1 MPDPTLA
8 DTAETDLPTVKQWF
22 GQPRG
27 LTVLFLTEMW
37 DQFSFFGMR
46 ALLVLYMVHHLH
58 IAQQK
63 ASWIYAFY
71 AMLIYF
77 TPIIGGIIT
86 DRWLG
91 RRASVV
97 IGGLI
102 MAAGHFL
109 MAFEP
114 LFYVALATIAIGNGL
129 FLPSLPSQIDSLYK
143 HDDPRRK
150 SAYNIYYV
158 GINLGAFMS
167 PFAMGW
173 VVSVDLYHWGF
184 AIAGIG
190 MVIGLLT
197 YLAGGRYLPPEP
209 DRSQSVFT
217 PVDGDPRAPKEGVVR
232 RFALLIAIAACV
244 VVFRGAYEQIGN
256 TISLWADAADRTL
269 LGGWAIPAPWFQSI
283 NPLMVF
289 TLTPFFVM
297 RWTRLAARG
306 RETSSVFKMAI
317 GAAIIGLSYLMIAAV
332 SWWIAGHG
340 GGKVSWLW
348 VAFFVVVLTAG
359 ELYILP
365 VGLGLFGRLAP
376 SGLTATTIA
385 TWFAA
390 GVAGNLWAG
399 WLGTLYTPLPHSI
412 FFMIIGGVA
421 LAAALLLLLVSPRAK
436 QVEQNA

>member
-8 DTAETDLPTVKQWF
+8 GTAEVSEPRPKEWF

-46 ALLVLYMVHHLH
+46 ALLVLYMVNHLKF
-58 IAQQK
+58 AQHK

-71 AMLIYF
+71 AALVYF
-77 TPIIGGIIT
+77 TPIIGGWIC

-91 RRASVV
+91 RKASVV

-102 MAAGHFL
+102 MAMGHFF

-114 LFYVALATIAIGNGL
+114 MFYVALTTIAVGNGL
-129 FLPSLPSQIDSLYK
+129 FLPALPSQIDALYK

-158 GINLGAFMS
+158 GINLGAFAA
-167 PFAMGW
+167 PFVIGT
-173 VVSVDLYHWGF
+173 VGEKINFHYGF
-184 AIAGIG
+184 ALAGIG

-209 DRSQSVFT
+209 VRGQPILR
-217 PVDGDPRAPKEGVVR
+217 PVVGDPRAPKEGVVA

-244 VVFRGAYEQIGN
+244 VVFRGAYEQVGN
-256 TISLWADAADRTL
+256 TLSLMVESADRAV
-269 LGGWAIPAPWFQSI
+269 GNAFIIPVTWFQSL
-283 NPLMVF
+283 NPMMVF
-289 TLTPFFVM
+289 TLTPFLVT
-297 RWTRLAARG
+297 RWTRLAKFE
-306 RETSSVFKMAI
+306 REPSSVIKMVL
-317 GAAIIGLSYLMIAAV
+317 GAAVIGLSYIALGAIA
-332 SWWIAGHG
+332 WWCAQQGI
-340 GGKVSWLW
+340 KVNWLW
-348 VAFFVVVLTAG
+348 LAAFIVVMTAG

-376 SGLTATTIA
+376 RGLNASTIA
-385 TWFAA
+385 TWFFA
-390 GVAGNLWAG
+390 GFFGNIFAG
-399 WLGTLYTPLPHSI
+399 WLGTFYTGPYQAW
-412 FFMIIGGVA
+412 FFVIIGGVA
-421 LAAALLLLLVSPRAK
+421 LAAALLLRLLAPRAR
-436 QVEQNA
+436 QVERNA

>member
-8 DTAETDLPTVKQWF
+8 ATAETAEPSVKQWF

-46 ALLVLYMVHHLH
+46 ALLVLYMTKHLM

-71 AMLIYF
+71 GALVYF
-77 TPIIGGIIT
+77 TPIFGGVIT

-102 MAAGHFL
+102 MAAGHFM

-114 LFYVALATIAIGNGL
+114 MFYFALATIAIGNGL

-158 GINLGAFMS
+158 GINLGAFMA
-167 PFAMGW
+167 PFVIGW
-173 VVSVDLYHWGF
+173 VVDVDQYHWGF

-190 MVIGLLT
+190 MVVGLLT
-197 YLAGGRYLPPEP
+197 YIAGGRYLPPEP
-209 DRSQSVFT
+209 KRGEPIFH
-217 PVDGDPRAPKEGVVR
+217 PVVDDPRRPREGVVR

-256 TISLWADAADRTL
+256 TISLWADAADRTVTT
-269 LGGWAIPAPWFQSI
+269 GFTIPAPWFQSL

-289 TLTPFFVM
+289 ALTPAFVA
-297 RWTRLAARG
+297 RWTRLAARD
-306 RETSSVFKMAI
+306 REASSVIKMVI
-317 GAAIIGLSYLMIAAV
+317 GAAIIGLSYLIIAGV
-332 SWWIAGHG
+332 SWWTASHG

-348 VAFFVVVLTAG
+348 LAFFITVMTAG

-385 TWFAA
+385 TWFFA
-390 GVAGNLWAG
+390 GVAGNLFAG
-399 WLGTLYTPLPHSI
+399 WLGSLWTPLSHGV
-412 FFMIIGGVA
+412 FFLVIGGVA
-421 LAAALLLLLVSPRAK
+421 LAAAVLLRLLAPRARL
-436 QVEQNA
+436 VERAA

>member
-8 DTAETDLPTVKQWF
+8 GTAETAEPRPKEWF
-22 GQPRG
+22 GQPKG

-37 DQFSFFGMR
+37 EQFSFFGMR
-46 ALLVLYMVHHLH
+46 ALLVLYMVNHLK
-58 IAQQK
+58 IEQAR
-63 ASWIYAFY
+63 ASWIYASY
-71 AMLIYF
+71 AAFIYF
-77 TPIIGGIIT
+77 TPIVGGFIT

-91 RRASVV
+91 RKLAVV
-97 IGGLI
+97 IGGAI
-102 MAAGHFL
+102 MALGHFF

-129 FLPSLPSQIDSLYK
+129 FLPALPSQIDSLYK

-167 PFAMGW
+167 PLAIGW
-173 VVSVDLYHWGF
+173 VAEAQLYHWGF
-184 AIAGIG
+184 AIAGFG
-190 MVIGLLT
+190 MLIGLLT
-197 YLAGGRYLPPEP
+197 YLAGGKHLPPEP
-209 DRSQSVFT
+209 PRNLPILK
-217 PVDGDPRAPKEGVVR
+217 PVADDPRAPKEGVAR
-232 RFALLIAIAACV
+232 RFALLVAIAACV

-256 TISLWADAADRTL
+256 TISLWADAADRSVFGLFT
-269 LGGWAIPAPWFQSI
+269 IPAPSFQSL

-289 TLTPFFVM
+289 TLTPVFVW
-297 RWTRLAARG
+297 RWAKLAKVD
-306 RETSSVFKMAI
+306 REASSVIKMVI
-317 GAAIIGLSYLMIAAV
+317 GACIIGLSYLMIAGV
-332 SWWIAGHG
+332 SWWVEHH

-348 VAFFVVVLTAG
+348 LSFFIIVMTAG

-399 WLGTLYTPLPHSI
+399 WLGTLYTPLPHSQ
-412 FFMIIGGVA
+412 FFIVIGSVA
-421 LAAALLLLLVSPRAK
+421 LLAALLLRLLAPRAR
-436 QVEQNA
+436 QVERNA